1 MKKRQHKTD
10 IIASQSVTNDT
21 YSAYRLK
28 YRPLH
33 YVYRLKR
40 RERDW
45 DRYYAT
51 LDTRYIRMNC
61 EE

>member
-10 IIASQSVTNDT
+10 IIASQSVTDDT

-28 YRPLH
+28 YRPMH
-33 YVYRLKR
+33 YAYRLKR
-40 RERDW
+40 REKDL
-45 DRYYAT
+45 DVYNAT
-51 LDTRYIRMNC
+51 LGTRYIRMNC

>member
-1 MKKRQHKTD
+1 MKKSQHKTD
-10 IIASQSVTNDT
+10 IIASQSVTDDT

-33 YVYRLKR
+33 YTYRLKM
-40 RERDW
+40 REVDW

>member
-33 YVYRLKR
+33 YAYRLKK
-40 RERDW
+40 REVDW

>member
-10 IIASQSVTNDT
+10 IIASHSVIDDT

-33 YVYRLKR
+33 YAYRLKR
-40 RERDW
+40 REKDI
-45 DRYYAT
+45 DVYNAT
-51 LDTRYIRMNC
+51 LGTRYIRMNC